1 MPLSLPFPFPAK
13 HLTGSSPNNSLTFFI
28 SFSEFET
35 TDVRLC
41 ILTWV
46 RTLPDAPSSLDKSHC
61 HLFHT
66 TDTTVML
73 RPLGQT
79 GPISK
84 MTYTVSSGTLNSTI
98 PYHTIPD
105 WPRGQNFG
113 FGLASVLLTWS
124 GKYAVQCKIILLVA
138 ISWLYHCN
146 IHYKDVVNV
155 TYKFS
160 RVLLALSSSVLFRK
174 IYLWPASAWKTWPRP
189 WPRGSGL
196 VLGLGVKEFWPRR
209 RRFVLV

>member
-105 WPRGQNFG
+105 WPHLQNDLYCVEWDVKLYHTIPYHTR
-113 FGLASVLLTWS
+113 LASRPKWP
-124 GKYAVQCKIILLVA
+124 IL
-138 ISWLYHCN
+138 C
-146 IHYKDVVNV
+146 
-155 TYKFS
+155 
-160 RVLLALSSSVLFRK
+160 RVGR
-174 IYLWPASAWKTWPRP
+174 
-189 WPRGSGL
+189 
-196 VLGLGVKEFWPRR
+196 
-209 RRFVLV
+209 